1 MNFYASQAKPDFG
14 TLKPLQYAS
23 DHIANK
29 KAKLVC
35 SNKKRSRLATRCL
48 YPQPVDLINKTQLN
62 YNLYTQQNLLGV
74 DVLQFVGPPPV
85 SPTNIDLSLNFV
97 QNYTIYPHYDKA
109 MCPNDYNTSFLE
121 ENDIERWC

>member
-1 MNFYASQAKPDFG
+1 MNYYVSQAKPDFG

-23 DHIANK
+23 DYIANK
-29 KAKLVC
+29 KAKFVC
-35 SNKKRSRLATRCL
+35 SNKKRSRLVTCCL

-109 MCPNDYNTSFLE
+109 MCPIDYNNSFLQE
-121 ENDIERWC
+121 KEI

>member
-1 MNFYASQAKPDFG
+1 MSQAKSDFG

-29 KAKLVC
+29 KATLVS
-35 SNKKRSRLATRCL
+35 SNKKRSTLVTRWL
-48 YPQPVDLINKTQLN
+48 YPQAGDLIDKTQLN

-74 DVLQFVGPPPV
+74 DVLQFVGPPPA

-97 QNYTIYPHYDKA
+97 QNYTIYPHYNKA
-109 MCPNDYNTSFLE
+109 LCNDDYNASFLE
-121 ENDIERWC
+121 DN